1 MGSVELLD
9 HRRSTPS
16 IKHLAPGAGSQWT
29 LTRSELTRALELG
42 PSLVDRLE
50 DAGYIARGHT
60 ALAQIQWML
69 TAPKVSCKGR
79 LPLAQTPARAL
90 PNAQQLDDAHWA
102 SQYFGPWPNRGLP
115 YDELSTGRILA
126 VGTGTFITGALRIH
140 ELTPGPES
148 TLFLNAAAIARLR
161 GPRTSEIEPTITID
175 PDEPEHVQ
183 TWLKEL
189 VGSRYTPRRGGSLA
203 LI

>member
-16 IKHLAPGAGSQWT
+16 IKHLAQGTGSQWT

-90 PNAQQLDDAHWA
+90 PDAQQLDDARWA

-148 TLFLNAAAIARLR
+148 TLILNAAAIARLR
-161 GPRTSEIEPTITID
+161 VPRASEIEPTITID
-175 PDEPEHVQ
+175 PDEPEHVRA
-183 TWLKEL
+183 WLREL

>member
-69 TAPKVSCKGR
+69 TAPKISCKGR

-90 PNAQQLDDAHWA
+90 PDAQQLDDARWA

-161 GPRTSEIEPTITID
+161 VPRASEIEPTITID
-175 PDEPEHVQ
+175 PDEPEHVRA
-183 TWLKEL
+183 WLKEL
-189 VGSRYTPRRGGSLA
+189 IGSRYTPRRGGSLA